1 MYPLPLFVVPI
12 WNKISPE
19 AKDLINR
26 MLVYPDKDRITADE
40 AFEHRWIQSKYVGIV
55 NTEIIKDA
63 MANLKSFHVEH
74 KLQQAALM
82 YLATQMISVQEK
94 NKLQEAFIAMDKN
107 ADGKLSREELIKG
120 YSHIEPAALD
130 VEKKV
135 DEMMKNLDIDRSG
148 YIDYSEFIVA
158 LMDKKKMLSKEN
170 LKQAF
175 DLFDKD
181 GNGTL
186 TTDEIKSILGV
197 GKNMAEKVWEDV
209 IREVDINKDGLISFE
224 EFETMMDRFGK

>member
-1 MYPLPLFVVPI
+1 
-12 WNKISPE
+12 
-19 AKDLINR
+19 
-26 MLVYPDKDRITADE
+26 MLVYPDKDRITVDE
-40 AFEHRWIQSKYVGIV
+40 AFAHTWIQNKSAEVI

-63 MANLKSFHVEH
+63 MTNLKSFHVEH

-82 YLATQMISVQEK
+82 YLATQMISAQEK
-94 NKLQEAFIAMDKN
+94 NKLQEVFVAMDKN

-120 YSHIEPAALD
+120 YSHIEPAAID

-148 YIDYSEFIVA
+148 FIDYSEFIVA
-158 LMDKKKMLSKEN
+158 LMDKKKMISKEN

-181 GNGTL
+181 SNGTL
-186 TTDEIKSILGV
+186 TTEEIKSILGV
-197 GKNMAEKVWEDV
+197 GKNMSEKVWEDV

-224 EFETMMDRFGK
+224 EFEAMMDRFAK